1 MTTAR
6 MSARAHSHGH
16 LTSNTCANDVTGQD
30 NITKDWLRQVS
41 VVDFRGI
48 SCQFFP
54 AQIEQYC

>member
-6 MSARAHSHGH
+6 MSAHAHTHGH
-16 LTSNTCANDVTGQD
+16 LTSNTGSNDVTGQD

-48 SCQFFP
+48 SCQFVP
-54 AQIEQYC
+54 AQIERYC